1 MTVASKSVQAILVAI
16 LVCTVFAP
24 TPVFAAPAAE
34 RDAKGAQDHPLIKRF
49 AGSWLY
55 GYKSV
60 DWDQAAFP
68 TSMVLQ
74 DRRWAKPLIVEGR
87 ITREFYMA
95 PVGKSPLEVFR
106 NYQQALTAAGFKQT
120 FSCESNCSDLYFA
133 MHQTLDYG
141 AGVLW
146 SDGSLAGQGGG
157 SYSLSGGVLSS
168 DQGRLWYGTL
178 PRNGQVVH
186 VLLYTSVAENET
198 TNRTATFLQIAEPK
212 AMPTGQVQVDAAA
225 MGQGLQ
231 QSGKIALYGLY
242 FDSGKAVIKPESKS
256 QLAEMAKL
264 LQEQPSLRVFIVG
277 HTDNQGASESNMAL
291 SLQRAQ
297 AVVGALTTDYKVD
310 SKRVAARGVG
320 SLAPLESNAAE
331 SGRSK
336 NRRVELVLQ

>member
-1 MTVASKSVQAILVAI
+1 MIICVRGLRATIVACLVSVATLA
-16 LVCTVFAP
+16 L
-24 TPVFAAPAAE
+24 AAAAAE

-68 TSMVLQ
+68 TTMALQ
-74 DRRWAKPLIVEGR
+74 DRKWSKPLIVEGK

-95 PVGKSPLEVFR
+95 PAGKSPLEVFR
-106 NYQQALTAAGFKQT
+106 NYQQALIAAGFKQT
-120 FSCESNCSDLYFA
+120 FACESNCSDLYFA
-133 MHQTLDYG
+133 MDQTLDYG

-157 SYSLSGGVLSS
+157 TYSLTGGVLNSA
-168 DQGRLWYGTL
+168 QGRLWYGTL
-178 PRNGQVVH
+178 PRDGQVVH

-212 AMPTGQVQVDAAA
+212 AMPTGQVQVNATT

-242 FDSGKAVIKPESKS
+242 FDTGKAVIKPESKP

-264 LQEQPSLRVFIVG
+264 LQGQPALRVFIVG
-277 HTDNQGASESNMAL
+277 HTDNQGASDSNMTL
-291 SLQRAQ
+291 SLLRAQ
-297 AVVGALTTDYKVD
+297 AVVGALTTDYKID
-310 SKRVAARGVG
+310 AKRMAARGVG
-320 SLAPLESNAAE
+320 SLAPLESNTAE
-331 SGRSK
+331 SGRSR